1 VHVEGRGSIA
11 ERWGQ
16 RLGLLLAVPALL
28 VLFAAGTYAVGD
40 AVLAPAPA
48 PDHPGFVDTVLGSR
62 AVVVAVRLAVISGGV
77 FVVVSVVALIA
88 RGQWLT
94 RVGPVH
100 VSDVDNQ
107 RLLVSIE
114 HVRETIDNL
123 EQDLAKSNLEIE
135 RMREAAKGVQ

>member
-1 VHVEGRGSIA
+1 LPEANG
-11 ERWGQ
+11 
-16 RLGLLLAVPALL
+16 
-28 VLFAAGTYAVGD
+28 Y
-40 AVLAPAPA
+40 
-48 PDHPGFVDTVLGSR
+48 
-62 AVVVAVRLAVISGGV
+62 
-77 FVVVSVVALIA
+77 FVVVSVVALTA
-88 RGQWLT
+88 RGAKWLT

-114 HVRETIDNL
+114 HVRGTIDNL